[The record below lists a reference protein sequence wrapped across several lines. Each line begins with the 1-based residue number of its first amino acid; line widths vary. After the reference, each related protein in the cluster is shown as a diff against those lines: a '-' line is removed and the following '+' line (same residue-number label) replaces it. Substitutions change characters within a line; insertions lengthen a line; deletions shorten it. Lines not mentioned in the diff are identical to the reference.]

1 MMSTTDPVAL
11 VEQLDAAIIRRQLAE
26 LEKKRRA
33 LLVLLRAA
41 VARERTEGAT
51 RTALEEEEVALE
63 K

>member
-1 MMSTTDPVAL
+1 MITADPAAL

-41 VARERTEGAT
+41 LARERTEGAT
-51 RTALEEEEVALE
+51 RTASAEEVSGE